1 VPHATFDRV
10 KTVIRYDR
18 AALRKPRMTPQ
29 GFLRVDGHV
38 ARAGIYEYRNDDGS
52 TRYELR
58 PKEEVHDPESLASYD
73 TAPMTIDHPV
83 DEMVTAD
90 NVRRHEVGS
99 VTGDATPDGDH
110 VAASMVIKDAKAIK
124 LARSGKHQLS
134 PGYKIELDETPGS
147 DRRYAYSSNPTGRYH
162 AVQRKIRVNHVALVD
177 HARGGTSIR
186 LRMDAADRVDSSG
199 KLTSSV
205 NGHQHLVDCHG
216 WDGFPRSSGETSYAV
231 TEGADQGH
239 SHPWV
244 KDATGAITIGESDG
258 HTHTLLDGTGAYDLP
273 PIPTPLPRADTQFDQ
288 SGAPYESHRMDKDEQ
303 IRSLK
308 EQLAA
313 AEAKLAPANAAIAAA
328 ATRADSAEATI
339 KTLHAESAEL
349 RAQIAAAAQV
359 VETEA
364 IRREKI
370 RADSAEAELRGRDA
384 LFDTALQARVEL
396 ERLAAVV
403 MPDLN
408 MRGLRDRDI
417 VATVVKRLD
426 AQQATDS
433 SISDAYLRGR
443 FDSLIDLH
451 RRNAR
456 SLQRVADVIVKDN
469 EQRADSLEEKRQAR
483 RNQWQEP
490 LPNSREAQSARG
502 RT

>member
-1 VPHATFDRV
+1 V

-18 AALRKPRMTPQ
+18 ATRLNKPQVTAQ

-38 ARAGIYEYRNDDGS
+38 ARVGIYEYRKDDGTIS
-52 TRYELR
+52 LELR
-58 PKEEVHDPESLASYD
+58 PPEEVFHPDSLASYAD
-73 TAPMTIDHPV
+73 APVTLDHPV
-83 DEMVTAD
+83 EGEVTPD
-90 NVRRHEVGS
+90 NVRKHEVGAVS
-99 VTGDATPDGDH
+99 GSARADGDH
-110 VAASMVIKDAKAIK
+110 VAATLVIKDAKAIK
-124 LARSGKHQLS
+124 LVKAGKQELS
-134 PGYKIELDETPGS
+134 PGYRIKLDERPGADS
-147 DRRYAYSSNPTGRYH
+147 RYSHPGNPTGRYD
-162 AVQRKIRVNHVALVD
+162 AVQREIRVNHQALLD
-177 HARGGTSIR
+177 RGHARGGNSIR

-199 KLTSSV
+199 RLTTAV

-231 TEGADQGH
+231 TEGAEQGH

-258 HTHTLLDGTGAYDLP
+258 HTHTILDGAGAYDLP
-273 PIPTPLPRADTQFDQ
+273 PIPTPTPRADTQFDQ

-313 AEAKLAPANAAIAAA
+313 AEAKLAPANTAITAAT
-328 ATRADSAEATI
+328 TRADSAEATI
-339 KTLHAESAEL
+339 KTLKDENGDL

-364 IRREKI
+364 IKREKI
-370 RADSAEAELRGRDA
+370 RADSAEAELRARDA
-384 LFDTALQARVEL
+384 QFDIALQARVDL
-396 ERLAAVV
+396 ERTAAVV
-403 MPDLN
+403 MPELN
-408 MRGLRDRDI
+408 MRGLKEREI
-417 VATVVKRLD
+417 VVTVVKRLD
-426 AQQATDS
+426 AQQPTDS
-433 SISDAYLRGR
+433 SVSDAYLRGR

-490 LPNSREAQSARG
+490 LPNSREAQAARG
-502 RT
+502 RS